1 MKMELLGEHS
11 KGNDNNF
18 FKLIEEAQ
26 EDWKEKYEHMK
37 TKGKKQKHLLQE
49 QIQKDLDV
57 MQAKIDQEAED
68 KVRLTKLLGL
78 ENSKI
83 EERSQQ
89 VKYLMGQLQSLQD
102 SLLLE
107 NKIFTEKLDKLK
119 KDRESTAT

>member
-1 MKMELLGEHS
+1 
-11 KGNDNNF
+11 
-18 FKLIEEAQ
+18 
-26 EDWKEKYEHMK
+26 MK

-89 VKYLMGQLQSLQD
+89 VKYLMG
-102 SLLLE
+102 
-107 NKIFTEKLDKLK
+107 
-119 KDRESTAT
+119 